1 MLIWCVRI
9 GVTVEIANAEVL
21 NEFVRSRPDAYS
33 AMTRWR
39 NIVEASYWRHP
50 HDAENGFPGAR
61 HLKGSRLTFNIG
73 GNKFRLV
80 AWVDYENEWLEIRFI
95 GTHAEYD
102 DIDPLE
108 V

>member
-1 MLIWCVRI
+1 M
-9 GVTVEIANAEVL
+9 EIANVEVL
-21 NEFVRSRPDAYS
+21 HDFVRSRPDADS
-33 AMTRWR
+33 AITRWQ

-50 HDAENGFPGAR
+50 HDAENGYPGAR
-61 HLKGSRLTFNIG
+61 HLKGSRLTFKIG

-80 AWVDYENEWLEIRFI
+80 AAVDYRVSTLRIRFI

-102 DIDPLE
+102 DINPLE